1 MTRLLIRTYRDP
13 FALAPA
19 EEVLARDLFGG
30 NNNGNLLFSDAAVR
44 ALAVDGVEVT
54 CQPLDNSPL
63 SPEEVN
69 ERFDHVVFP
78 LANAFRASFGKR
90 LQAHTRFIRKLTIPV
105 TVVGIG
111 AQSDIDF
118 GFETLASVDDTVRDF
133 VGAVLDR
140 GPAIGVRGEFTASYL
155 RHLGFS
161 DVEVIGCPS
170 MFMKG
175 ADLQV
180 REPPSHFDESSLIG
194 FNLTPKVEQALQ
206 VALALLRRYPRF
218 TYFPQHKR
226 ELETMLWGRPA
237 GSATDGVEE
246 ARLNRLTHPLFT
258 GGSARVH
265 VHPLPWIE
273 DLARFDFN
281 LGTRIHGNLAAILGG
296 TPSHLLAADSRTRE
310 MAEYFELPYTRVVDL
325 PVDVDLD
332 ELTAGHDYAAVA
344 RGHQGRFERYT
355 GFLES
360 HGLAHLWQ
368 PGAVSTW
375 DRRLEGRVLPRP
387 VVTDRDTPVDM
398 IERIGWVKYR
408 QDDEVA
414 RLEARAQRQTAQ
426 LRRLARDG
434 QGPHGRGGITG
445 RAARALQAR
454 TKRG

>member
-13 FALAPA
+13 FALASA
-19 EEVLARDLFGG
+19 EEVLERDLFGG

-78 LANAFRASFGKR
+78 LANAFRATFGKR
-90 LQAHTRFIRKLTIPV
+90 LQAHTEFIRKLTIPV
-105 TVVGIG
+105 TVAGIG

-118 GFETLASVDDTVRDF
+118 GFESLAGVDDVVRDF
-133 VGAVLDR
+133 VAAVLDR
-140 GPAIGVRGEFTASYL
+140 GPAIGVRGEFTQSYL
-155 RHLGFS
+155 HHLGFS

-175 ADLQV
+175 PDLRV
-180 REPPSHFDESSLIG
+180 REPADHFDEESLIG
-194 FNLTPKVEQALQ
+194 FNLTPKVEPALRA
-206 VALALLRRYPRF
+206 ALGLLRRYPRL

-237 GSATDGVEE
+237 GSATDGAAD
-246 ARLNRLTHPLFT
+246 ARLNRLSHPLFT

-273 DLARFDFN
+273 DLSRFDFN
-281 LGTRIHGNLAAILGG
+281 LGTRIHGNLAAVLGG

-325 PVDVDLD
+325 PRDIDLD
-332 ELTAGHDYAAVA
+332 ELTAGNDYTAVA
-344 RGHQGRFERYT
+344 KGHQARFERYT

-360 HGLAHLWQ
+360 HGLTHLWQ

-375 DRRLEGRVLPRP
+375 DRRLEGRLLPRP
-387 VVTDRDTPVDM
+387 VVTDADTPVDM
-398 IERIGWVKYR
+398 VERMGWVKYR
-408 QDDEVA
+408 QDDEIA
-414 RLEARAQRQTAQ
+414 RLEGRVQRQAAQ
-426 LRRLARDG
+426 LRRVS
-434 QGPHGRGGITG
+434 RGSEGAGGGLTG
-445 RAARALQAR
+445 RAARALRGR
-454 TKRG
+454 TQRG